1 MKYQNSIIIQKPID
15 EVIALFDNPDNMK
28 HWQPGLQSFELIK
41 GVAGQ
46 PGAVSKLTYQ
56 MGNRLVEMTETITER
71 NLPTIFAGIYE
82 AKNVWN
88 LVSNSF
94 IDNGDGSTSWITETE
109 FKFSG
114 FMMKAISTLMPG
126 AFKKQSQKFLDDFK
140 QFAESTN

>member
-1 MKYQNSIIIQKPID
+1 MKYQNSIVIQKPID
-15 EVIALFDNPDNMK
+15 VVIALFDNPDNMK

-82 AKNVWN
+82 SKNVWN

-94 IDNGDGSTSWITETE
+94 IDNGDGSTTWITETE